1 MKQTNR
7 KGFTLA
13 ELLIVVAIIAVLVA
27 IAIPVFTA
35 QKHKSEV
42 AVDVANVRAYY
53 AEIQTDYIT
62 TGVQHVFATFP
73 PDSKNINHF
82 DGTTNQL
89 KGIWML
95 VDFDSEYGYT
105 LRYECDKGND
115 VHPEHTFVF
124 TNNDLYKQ

>member
-27 IAIPVFTA
+27 IAIPIFTA

-62 TGVQHVFATFP
+62 TGEQHVFATLDF
-73 PDSKNINHF
+73 KNINHL

-89 KGIWML
+89 KGIWMFI
-95 VDFDSEYGYT
+95 DFDQENGYT
-105 LRYECDKGND
+105 LRYECDKGD
-115 VHPEHTFVF
+115 AVHPEHTFVF

>member
-1 MKQTNR
+1 MKQINR

-62 TGVQHVFATFP
+62 TGEQHVFPTFP
-73 PDSKNINHF
+73 PNPKSINHL

-89 KGIWML
+89 KGIWM
-95 VDFDSEYGYT
+95 FIEFNPKSGYT
-105 LRYECDKGND
+105 LRYECDKGD
-115 VHPEHTFVF
+115 AVHPQHTFVF
-124 TNNDLYKQ
+124 TNDDNFK

>member
-1 MKQTNR
+1 MKQINR
-7 KGFTLA
+7 KGFSLA

-62 TGVQHVFATFP
+62 TGEQHVFPTFP
-73 PDSKNINHF
+73 PNPKNINHL

-89 KGIWML
+89 KGIWM
-95 VDFDSEYGYT
+95 FIEFNPKSGYT
-105 LRYECDKGND
+105 LRYECDKGD
-115 VHPEHTFVF
+115 AVHPQHTFVF
-124 TNNDLYKQ
+124 TNDDNFK

>member
-1 MKQTNR
+1 MKEHKR
-7 KGFTLA
+7 GFTLA

-62 TGVQHVFATFP
+62 TGVQHVFTTFP

>member
-42 AVDVANVRAYY
+42 ATDWANVRSYY
-53 AEIQTDYIT
+53 SELQYDYIT
-62 TGVQHVFATFP
+62 KQENDDTKYHIWGGTGLTSFEL
-73 PDSKNINHF
+73 N
-82 DGTTNQL
+82 GTTIEL
-89 KGIWML
+89 KAGQMW
-95 VDFDSEYGYT
+95 VAPNNNNEGYN
-105 LRYECDKGND
+105 LLYMCNGN
-115 VHPEHTFVF
+115 HAEHSLILPE
-124 TNNDLYKQ
+124 N